1 MCAAWQNDIQSRGCK
16 CGLPH
21 VSGLQKWVYSAGHLF
36 AKAPYTESSNDVQ
49 RPTDSQKHLM
59 GRLGSGVQTP
69 AVSAGDTADSAAG
82 GAAGGAAIVGGIPV
96 APAGGA
102 VLGINELAT
111 SIKQS
116 IFCCI
121 FWVDT
126 LFGLIL

>member
-1 MCAAWQNDIQSRGCK
+1 MKVLFLFGLVGICWRGGRGALFPPMIPPPLANALI
-16 CGLPH
+16 CG
-21 VSGLQKWVYSAGHLF
+21 
-36 AKAPYTESSNDVQ
+36 
-49 RPTDSQKHLM
+49 
-59 GRLGSGVQTP
+59 
-69 AVSAGDTADSAAG
+69 AAG